1 MNFAGCADNTS
12 KDSGDTTQNQQKET
26 EDSGK
31 NDSDYKKIFDTM
43 IERISIEEVEG
54 TSAVAGADK
63 GYALDCFAAIL
74 AEKYFVYIKDYR
86 YVKEFDDYEFIYET
100 EECEYEIKAGSDV
113 SFENDLEKG
122 KYVLELEY
130 GDGIGLYRTDI
141 EKKFAVV
148 NTNTGRM
155 VNIYMDCDL
164 DSAEKKIELL
174 RKELLK

>member
-1 MNFAGCADNTS
+1 MREYQS
-12 KDSGDTTQNQQKET
+12 
-26 EDSGK
+26 
-31 NDSDYKKIFDTM
+31 
-43 IERISIEEVEG
+43 
-54 TSAVAGADK
+54 
-63 GYALDCFAAIL
+63 
-74 AEKYFVYIKDYR
+74 R

-113 SFENDLEKG
+113 SFEDDLEKG

-164 DSAEKKIELL
+164 DSAEKKITEVVMIY
-174 RKELLK
+174 KEKRWSNLTIFLCFALKFFSSLFWMV

>member
-26 EDSGK
+26 EDSRK
-31 NDSDYKKIFDTM
+31 M
-43 IERISIEEVEG
+43 VRIIRKS
-54 TSAVAGADK
+54 
-63 GYALDCFAAIL
+63 LIL
-74 AEKYFVYIKDYR
+74 WLREYQSR

-113 SFENDLEKG
+113 SFEDDLEKG
-122 KYVLELEY
+122 KYFLELEY

>member
-1 MNFAGCADNTS
+1 MREYQS
-12 KDSGDTTQNQQKET
+12 
-26 EDSGK
+26 
-31 NDSDYKKIFDTM
+31 
-43 IERISIEEVEG
+43 
-54 TSAVAGADK
+54 
-63 GYALDCFAAIL
+63 
-74 AEKYFVYIKDYR
+74 R

-113 SFENDLEKG
+113 SFEDDLEKG
-122 KYVLELEY
+122 KYFLELEY